1 MLVRD
6 IMSRNVLAL
15 GPKDTVSKFIGLM
28 EQHYVHEV
36 PIVDGKKF
44 LGVVHY
50 KAIAEKRFSDPS
62 KEKLESL
69 AVKIHVLEED
79 STLEEAADM
88 IFQAG
93 FKAVPVCSGG
103 NISGIISVFDLL
115 NAFSKRQEFRESS
128 AESIMS
134 ASEVISIVSDIG
146 KARAFM
152 REKNISRLPVVDAE
166 GKLRGSVSIFDLFKA
181 LKPSERM
188 GWYSMA
194 AEKETIMG
202 VQVSTIMNNEPLT
215 AGKQNKLNE
224 IADMMVKYKNSGI
237 IIIENDAP
245 VGVVTTR
252 DLLEFY
258 LSTKQK
264 KGVYVQIT
272 GLGNEDHLVAATADR
287 MLRDSVQKIS
297 SFLHVQFLFMHAKK
311 YEKGGRAKYS
321 IRCRLMTDKGIF
333 ISRAMGWDLRDAE
346 GHALD
351 ELEKIAI
358 KDKERSRDMAKR
370 RVGAAKRR
378 EE

>member
-1 MLVRD
+1 
-6 IMSRNVLAL
+6 MSKNVLTL

-44 LGVVHY
+44 LGIVHY

-62 KEKLESL
+62 KEKLENL
-69 AVKIHVLEED
+69 AVKIHVLEEE

-93 FKAVPVCSGG
+93 LKAIPVCSGG

-115 NAFSKRQEFRESS
+115 NAFSRQPRFKETS
-128 AESIMS
+128 AEGIMS
-134 ASEVISIVSDIG
+134 ASEAISIDSDIG
-146 KARAFM
+146 KARALM
-152 REKNISRLPVVDAE
+152 REKSISRLPVVDAE
-166 GKLRGSVSIFDLFKA
+166 GKLRGSVSIFDLLKA

-194 AEKETIMG
+194 AEKETVMG
-202 VQVSTIMNNEPLT
+202 VQVSAIMNGRPLT
-215 AGKQNKLNE
+215 AGKDARLDE
-224 IADMMVKYKNSGI
+224 VSDAMFKYKNSGI
-237 IIIENDAP
+237 IIIENNAP

-258 LSTKQK
+258 LSAKQK
-264 KGVYVQIT
+264 KGAYVQIT
-272 GLGNEDHLVAATADR
+272 GLGNEDPLTAATADR

-297 SFLHVQFLFMHAKK
+297 SFLPVQFLFMHVKK
-311 YEKGGRAKYS
+311 YEKGGRTKYS
-321 IRCRLMTDKGIF
+321 IRCRLMTDKGVF

-346 GHALD
+346 GQALG

-358 KDKERSRDMAKR
+358 KDKERFRDMAKR
-370 RVGAAKRR
+370 RVGAAKMR